1 MFDRLDP
8 WGFLWAF
15 LGCPARSSSDLILL
29 AIGFWV
35 AGFLCGAF
43 CVLLITSPSAR
54 SIGWL
59 ALGWWCVNC
68 SPKPLLL
75 EAVWPGTAPCMSA
88 GTDQDEI
95 LNLTERLGN
104 LTINVTLISHS
115 VHGLLRCGPFLL
127 PAES

>member
-8 WGFLWAF
+8 WGFLWA
-15 LGCPARSSSDLILL
+15 CSSDLILL

-54 SIGWL
+54 SIGWACL
-59 ALGWWCVNC
+59 RVVVRELQPQA
-68 SPKPLLL
+68 PP
-75 EAVWPGTAPCMSA
+75 PGSR
-88 GTDQDEI
+88 TDQDEI
-95 LNLTERLGN
+95 LNLTGRLGN
-104 LTINVTLISHS
+104 LTINVTVISHS
-115 VHGLLRCGPFLL
+115 VHGLLSRCGPFLL